1 MRCARLSK
9 ASRAFRTCAGLDQDH
24 DGTVSVKEFVTKM
37 CEAVPYAQK
46 DDLASLFKQI
56 DKDDSGQLTVS
67 ELKKVLQPEGQT
79 SWVDVHNLPKFE
91 LPRPTPLKDDLRKH
105 VPKAMELYKS
115 FEKERGDHVPGAS
128 GHLNFAAN
136 AKTAHLDKLS
146 FSECLELYFPKSTHI
161 KRADLNKLSEWVE
174 ETVHYNKSK
183 AEWLA
188 TLRPEQR
195 TAVVKA
201 MRDEASKLDS
211 PR

>member
-1 MRCARLSK
+1 
-9 ASRAFRTCAGLDQDH
+9 
-24 DGTVSVKEFVTKM
+24 VSVKEFVTKM

-201 MRDEASKLDS
+201 RRDEASKLDS